1 MLPHLHQTGQSPY
14 RQTRQEK
21 CPFARLKNGGG
32 RGGGGNSCQRNKQRY
47 GFVLNIRGR

>member
-32 RGGGGNSCQRNKQRY
+32 RGGGR
-47 GFVLNIRGR
+47 IRVSGISKDTDL

>member
-21 CPFARLKNGGG
+21 CPFARLKNGG
-32 RGGGGNSCQRNKQRY
+32 RAGGGR
-47 GFVLNIRGR
+47 IRVSGISKDTDL